1 MNRRKI
7 FTTSKIILYIPH
19 GLQLVFASESG
30 KLRRNNPPH
39 TA

>member
-1 MNRRKI
+1 MNWRKI
-7 FTTSKIILYIPH
+7 FTTGKIVLSIPH
-19 GLQLVFASESG
+19 GLQLVFAPESG

>member
-1 MNRRKI
+1 MNKCKI
-7 FTTSKIILYIPH
+7 FTISKIVLSIPH
-19 GLQLVFASESG
+19 GLQPVFAPESG

>member
-1 MNRRKI
+1 MNMCKI
-7 FTTSKIILYIPH
+7 FAFSKIVSYNPH
-19 GLQLVFASESG
+19 GLQLVFAPESG